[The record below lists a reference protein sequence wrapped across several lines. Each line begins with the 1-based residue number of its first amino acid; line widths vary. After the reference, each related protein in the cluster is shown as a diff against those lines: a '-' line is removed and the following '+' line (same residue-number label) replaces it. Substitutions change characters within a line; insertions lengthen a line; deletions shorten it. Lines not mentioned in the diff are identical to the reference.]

1 MSSWERAR
9 NIPWDRIPQDGTDL
23 EDQKERIFRQLQRE
37 SIEVELQQQERHQNL
52 PTTGEEGEAAES
64 TINSSQEQQKFPYSN
79 MELFR
84 QAAFGGCIGTIT
96 GGVFGMLDGMSTWT
110 YRKTDFRL
118 TFVFLL

>member
-9 NIPWDRIPQDGTDL
+9 SIPWDRIPQDGTDL

-52 PTTGEEGEAAES
+52 PTTGGEGEAAES
-64 TINSSQEQQKFPYSN
+64 TTNSSQEQQKFPYSN

-96 GGVFGMLDGMSTWT
+96 GGVFGMLDGMSTWI
-110 YRKTDFRL
+110 YRKLIFC
-118 TFVFLL
+118 